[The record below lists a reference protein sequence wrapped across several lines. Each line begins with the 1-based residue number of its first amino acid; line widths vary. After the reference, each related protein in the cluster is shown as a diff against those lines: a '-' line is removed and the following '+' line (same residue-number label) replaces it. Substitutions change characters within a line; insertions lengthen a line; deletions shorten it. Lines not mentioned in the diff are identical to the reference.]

1 MKLTR
6 EQIKRII
13 KEEIELGSFKG
24 RIEAAKEKL
33 EKIYG
38 IKPETEDGLNKILQ
52 VMDGKILSYYDF
64 SQQADPSKYR
74 DYYNDAFSKLPGAKE
89 YDKVKGHLKSSLQ
102 EDGHE
107 DVPSARRK
115 LKTIIEDAS
124 EILQGLDAMH
134 PQQLPS
140 WWMSKLTIC
149 SEYIN
154 KARDY
159 FLVDGESINEEQKDE
174 AN

>member
-1 MKLTR
+1 MKLTK
-6 EQIKRII
+6 EQLKRII
-13 KEEIELGSFKG
+13 KEQF
-24 RIEAAKEKL
+24 
-33 EKIYG
+33 
-38 IKPETEDGLNKILQ
+38 
-52 VMDGKILSYYDF
+52 
-64 SQQADPSKYR
+64 
-74 DYYNDAFSKLPGAKE
+74 
-89 YDKVKGHLKSSLQ
+89 DKLQ

-174 AN
+174 IN